1 MLDFA
6 AGLEETLGHFWA
18 IELNLN
24 ESNAQLAAVHA
35 THPIAELY
43 DAMKP
48 QLESASPEL
57 DARFQETLVN
67 LKDTTGHGVS
77 RADAQYALD
86 SARELVETVRNAVVY
101 TNLSDDHDFKLRLM
115 KTLLETSAA
124 EYDEAVSNGVMQEMA
139 EFQDGSAFVWRSQVI
154 YEEIKSDLDPADAQ
168 AVEQQYMILNDAYD
182 RLADPFEVT
191 TLTNDIILSI
201 DTINNA
207 IVDERLDFAAGL
219 EETLGHFWA
228 IELNLN
234 ESNAQLAA
242 VHATHPIAE
251 LYDSM
256 KPQLEA
262 ASPALDMRFQ
272 ETLVNLSYATGPDMT
287 RAAAQVALDS
297 ARDLVEETRNTV
309 VGAYISDDRNFRL
322 NLMRILLETSTAE
335 YGEAVNNG
343 VIQERTEFQDGLA
356 FVWRSQIIYNEIK
369 SNIDQEYT
377 QDMDRLYAELDDSYN
392 SLADPGMV
400 DSQTNQL
407 ISIIVEITGDTGSG
421 LQNYIDTIRTLLGDA
436 KTEYPQEMMVWY

>member
-1 MLDFA
+1 M
-6 AGLEETLGHFWA
+6 
-18 IELNLN
+18 
-24 ESNAQLAAVHA
+24 
-35 THPIAELY
+35 
-43 DAMKP
+43 
-48 QLESASPEL
+48 
-57 DARFQETLVN
+57 
-67 LKDTTGHGVS
+67 
-77 RADAQYALD
+77 
-86 SARELVETVRNAVVY
+86 VY